1 MNTHF
6 CKVGKIRPNL
16 NKSYKINALKQ
27 KATQQSFSTVLDN
40 KKLPKGFDVAF

>member
-16 NKSYKINALKQ
+16 NKSYKINVLKE
-27 KATQQSFSTVLDN
+27 KVMQQSFKTVLDN
-40 KKLPKGFDVAF
+40 KKQPKGFDVAS